1 MAPLSSQVE
10 PVTPC
15 GCHGADCLEV
25 CSIRIGPQVCSS
37 MRSALLGPDLS
48 HRACLAPGSAGC
60 INGASSAK
68 DNVVPCCAGS
78 CDKTV
83 KMWNLA
89 TNQSQVVAKHDAPV
103 RHVHHLKDMNNMLVT
118 GSWDKTVRYWDL
130 RQPNPVHTQQ
140 LPERV
145 YSMDVRHP
153 LLVVGLANR
162 RIQVGACYEQVPAP
176 CFCHL
181 SETCVWHGSRHDG
194 LRQAP

>member
-1 MAPLSSQVE
+1 M
-10 PVTPC
+10 
-15 GCHGADCLEV
+15 
-25 CSIRIGPQVCSS
+25 
-37 MRSALLGPDLS
+37 
-48 HRACLAPGSAGC
+48 
-60 INGASSAK
+60 
-68 DNVVPCCAGS
+68 PCCAGS

-103 RHVHHLKDMNNMLVT
+103 RHVHYLKDMNNMLVT

-162 RIQVGACYEQVPAP
+162 RIQVGACWEQVPAP

-181 SETCVWHGSRHDG
+181 SKTCVWHGSRHDG

>member
-1 MAPLSSQVE
+1 M
-10 PVTPC
+10 
-15 GCHGADCLEV
+15 
-25 CSIRIGPQVCSS
+25 
-37 MRSALLGPDLS
+37 
-48 HRACLAPGSAGC
+48 
-60 INGASSAK
+60 
-68 DNVVPCCAGS
+68 
-78 CDKTV
+78 

-103 RHVHHLKDMNNMLVT
+103 RHVHYLKDMNNMLVT

-162 RIQVGACYEQVPAP
+162 RIQVGACCEHVPAP
-176 CFCHL
+176 CPCIL
-181 SETCVWHGSRHDG
+181 SGTCVWRVSRHDR

>member
-1 MAPLSSQVE
+1 M
-10 PVTPC
+10 
-15 GCHGADCLEV
+15 CL
-25 CSIRIGPQVCSS
+25 
-37 MRSALLGPDLS
+37 ALLGPDLS
-48 HRACLAPGSAGC
+48 HRASLAPGSAGC
-60 INGASSAK
+60 IKGASSAQ
-68 DNVVPCCAGS
+68 DDVVPCRAGS

-103 RHVHHLKDMNNMLVT
+103 RHVHYLKDMNNMLVT

-162 RIQVGACYEQVPAP
+162 RIQVGACWEQVPAP
-176 CFCHL
+176 CLATRMKDACGAL
-181 SETCVWHGSRHDG
+181 TPRHAASSTMDS
-194 LRQAP
+194 LPAHTSLF